1 MVLEFD
7 NYKIVTDD
15 KQFIVQKKRIIQAG
29 RLTKE
34 ENIGKEYWSD
44 IKYFSTLNSA
54 LKFIRKTV
62 LLDNDDL
69 KVIMDK
75 LEQLE
80 KKIDDFTKR
89 VEGKN

>member
-1 MVLEFD
+1 MVLEVD
-7 NYKIVTDD
+7 DYKIITDD
-15 KQFIVQKKRIIQAG
+15 KQFIVQKKRIVQAG
-29 RLTKE
+29 RLTKK

-44 IKYFSTLNSA
+44 IKYYSSLNSA

-80 KKIDDFTKR
+80 HKIDEFANKLG
-89 VEGKN
+89 EE

>member
-1 MVLEFD
+1 MVLEVD
-7 NYKIVTDD
+7 DYKIITDD
-15 KQFIVQKKRIIQAG
+15 KQFIVQKKRIVQAS

-34 ENIGKEYWSD
+34 ENVGKEHWND
-44 IKYFSTLNSA
+44 IKYYNSLNSA

-75 LEQLE
+75 LNQLE
-80 KKIDDFTKR
+80 SKIDEFTNKLG
-89 VEGKN
+89 ECE